1 MSQINEFLED
11 PEFIRWVRFPETKLN
26 QYWQSWMEANPD
38 KTEEIKLAR
47 ELVHGLQFPEK
58 KPAPE
63 LKQEILNR
71 ILAGSRNVSDS
82 KKPVPERIVGSVSIW
97 ERFNQFQRVAAIIIF
112 TLALSLLYSGLRV
125 EEPQTPAYVAV
136 NMLSKS
142 AAYGEKLNFRLPDG
156 TTVWLNS
163 GSKIEYPE
171 SFDSTVRM
179 VQLFG
184 EAFFDVKPNV
194 SQPFQVVSEN
204 LTTTALGTS
213 FNINSNDRE
222 DLQIALVTGKVSIEN
237 TLTEEKFLLD
247 PGQKLEYRREA
258 NSGSI
263 GIFSEGE
270 VLAWKNGTLV
280 FHNASFAKVTH
291 ELERWYGVDIKVAGN
306 PPGDWSFSGR
316 FSNQNLDVVLI
327 SMSYIEDFRF
337 ELNGK
342 KLWIKF

>member
-11 PEFIRWVRFPETKLN
+11 PEFIRWVRFPEKKLN
-26 QYWQSWMEANPD
+26 RYWQSWMEANPD
-38 KTEEIKLAR
+38 KIEEIKLAR
-47 ELVHGLQFPEK
+47 ELVQGLQFPEK

-71 ILAGSRNVSDS
+71 ILARSENVITA
-82 KKPVPERIVGSVSIW
+82 KKPVPGTASIW
-97 ERFNQFQRVAAIIIF
+97 ERFSQFQRVAAIIIF
-112 TLALSLLYSGLRV
+112 TLALSVLYSGLRV

-163 GSKIEYPE
+163 GTRIEYPE

-179 VQLFG
+179 VRLYG
-184 EAFFDVKPNV
+184 EAFFDVKPDVN
-194 SQPFQVVSEN
+194 QPFQVVSEN
-204 LTTTALGTS
+204 LITTALGTS

-222 DLQIALVTGKVSIEN
+222 VLQIALVTGEVSIEN
-237 TLTEEKFLLD
+237 SLTEEKLLLV
-247 PGQKLEYRREA
+247 PGQILEYRMEA
-258 NSGSI
+258 KSGSV
-263 GIFSEGE
+263 GSFSEGE

-280 FHNASFAKVTH
+280 FQNASFAEVTH
-291 ELERWYGVDIKVAGN
+291 ELERWYGVEIKVAGK
-306 PPGDWSFSGR
+306 PTVDWNFSGR
-316 FSNQNLDVVLI
+316 FSNQNLDVVLT

-337 ELNGK
+337 ELNDK
-342 KLWIKF
+342 KLRIKF